1 MTIQERLVA
10 DAAVVRI
17 GGRVTLTDGT
27 AVLDDTLQRLIQQGT
42 IKLILDLEE
51 VPYIDSTALGIILR
65 AHATVTRRGGAL
77 RLLHVD
83 GHVRELLELTRLLSV
98 LGAFD
103 SEADAIAS
111 VKSIPAPDV
120 STSG

>member
-1 MTIQERLVA
+1 MRSFLFVPGDSLRKFESAKKTAA
-10 DAAVVRI
+10 DA
-17 GGRVTLTDGT
+17 
-27 AVLDDTLQRLIQQGT
+27 
-42 IKLILDLEE
+42 LILDLEE